1 MKIFP
6 SYFQK
11 CRRFKDIKYDKYDT
25 ERSHK
30 MCHKKVSQKRV
41 PKKYPK
47 KSVRKMYGDSGKSGA
62 FGESGQTLC
71 TNICNINGMAWEVA
85 NGAIFKQLPVLATCH
100 SIDGEAYT
108 CSRMSSS
115 LKTGKNKRDK
125 SKSYRILKRLVSP
138 PKE

>member
-1 MKIFP
+1 
-6 SYFQK
+6 
-11 CRRFKDIKYDKYDT
+11 
-25 ERSHK
+25 

-115 LKTGKNKRDK
+115 LKTGKNKRHIIIIIIIVIIE
-125 SKSYRILKRLVSP
+125 SLFYFSFWYINMVSC
-138 PKE
+138 

>member
-1 MKIFP
+1 
-6 SYFQK
+6 
-11 CRRFKDIKYDKYDT
+11 
-25 ERSHK
+25 
-30 MCHKKVSQKRV
+30 MCHKKKCHKRESQKST
-41 PKKYPK
+41 PKSS
-47 KSVRKMYGDSGKSGA
+47 KSVLKSVPKMYGDSGKSGA

-115 LKTGKNKRDK
+115 LKTGKNKRHIIIIIIIVIIE
-125 SKSYRILKRLVSP
+125 SLFYFSFWYINMVSC
-138 PKE
+138 